1 MPEKYCPLF
10 ALAHR
15 SLPPGDHRDTL
26 CTRDLCAWWTN
37 DRCAMVDLCAGI
49 DLTTSCLSSIDSY
62 LHVIA
67 NHGGDSR

>member
-15 SLPPGDHRDTL
+15 SLPPGDHRDTE

-37 DRCAMVDLCAGI
+37 DECALVALNAGVGFIGSWLDCISRDL
-49 DLTTSCLSSIDSY
+49 Y
-62 LHVIA
+62 VIA
-67 NHGGDSR
+67 NHGGDAR